1 MPKPPQRT
9 PQTTTPGSAS
19 RCWRASRGTRT
30 PLAPSSRSAQV
41 LSLLALLVQ
50 SKSGDSDA
58 ARALFKK
65 CTGTQFTC
73 FTSAEVQILT
83 LFWGG
88 GADVN
93 PNNAASW
100 QAWGTMERKAGN
112 TQQAATLLERGL
124 RSSPK
129 NTCVR
134 YPCADVC

>member
-1 MPKPPQRT
+1 MLCQRYT
-9 PQTTTPGSAS
+9 QFTCFTSAEVQILTE
-19 RCWRASRGTRT
+19 CYAKAAAEDPANYYAWQC
-30 PLAPSSRSAQV
+30 LAV
-41 LSLLALLVQ
+41 LE

-129 NTCVR
+129 NTCVIR
-134 YPCADVC
+134 MLTYADVC